1 MEILAKNK
9 PLLPIPRGLIAIT
22 PYAYNG
28 IYSLTW
34 LRAGVKLFC
43 KEFSTWI
50 MIIILLSRIDNHQW
64 ILIASKRG
72 KQAII
77 MMEADMK
84 DRTYIAIDLKSFYA
98 SVECRERGLDALDT
112 ALVVADES
120 RTDKT
125 ICLAVSPALK
135 AYGIP
140 GRCRLFEVRE
150 KIREANSAR
159 RRKAGRYGL
168 SGKSYSAKELAAR
181 PEKALDFVIAEPR
194 MALYIEY
201 STRIYGIYLRHISPD
216 DIHVYSI
223 DEVFIDATDYLS
235 IYRMTAEELA
245 RRMILDVLEET
256 GITATAGIGDNLYL
270 AKVAMDIMAKHIPP
284 DENGVRI
291 ARLDEMEYRRKL
303 WSHRPLTDFWRV
315 GRGYAKKL
323 EEKRIFTMGDIA
335 RCSVEHEDV
344 LYDLFG
350 VNAELLIDHA
360 WGWEPCTMKAIKAY
374 RPEESSIGSGQVL
387 QSAYTAD
394 KARLVVQEM
403 ADTLSLDLLSKGLVT
418 DQIVLTVGYDAE
430 SLNAGYKGIIK
441 RDHYGRA
448 VPKSAH
454 GTENLL
460 RYTSSAK
467 ALMDAATRLFD
478 RIVDKDL
485 LVRRMYISACSVIDE
500 DKAGQGD
507 LFSQGEQ
514 DADEE
519 RERRLQEAALS
530 IKKRF
535 GRNSLLRAMDLTEG
549 ATARERNRQIGGH
562 KA

>member
-1 MEILAKNK
+1 
-9 PLLPIPRGLIAIT
+9 
-22 PYAYNG
+22 
-28 IYSLTW
+28 
-34 LRAGVKLFC
+34 
-43 KEFSTWI
+43 
-50 MIIILLSRIDNHQW
+50 
-64 ILIASKRG
+64 
-72 KQAII
+72 
-77 MMEADMK
+77 MK

-150 KIREANSAR
+150 KVREANASRRRNAGRSVLVGKSCSAR
-159 RRKAGRYGL
+159 EL
-168 SGKSYSAKELAAR
+168 SLR

-201 STRIYGIYLRHISPD
+201 STRIYEIYLRYISPD
-216 DIHVYSI
+216 DMHVYSI
-223 DEVFIDATDYLS
+223 DEVFIDATDYIS
-235 IYRMTAEELA
+235 IYGMTAEELA
-245 RRMILDVLEET
+245 RRMILDVLDAT
-256 GITATAGIGDNLYL
+256 GITATAGIGENLYL
-270 AKVAMDIMAKHIPP
+270 AKVAMDIVAKHIPQ
-284 DENGVRI
+284 DGNGVRI
-291 ARLDEMEYRRKL
+291 ARLDEMEYRRRL

-335 RCSVEHEDV
+335 RCSIDHEDV

-360 WGWEPCTMKAIKAY
+360 WGWEPCTMKAIRSYK
-374 RPEESSIGSGQVL
+374 PEDSSIGSGQVL
-387 QSAYTAD
+387 QSAYTAG
-394 KARLVVQEM
+394 KARLVIQEM
-403 ADTLSLDLLSKGLVT
+403 ADALSMDLLSRGLVT
-418 DQIVLTVGYDAE
+418 AQIVLTVGYDAE
-430 SLNAGYKGIIK
+430 SLSSGYKGIVK
-441 RDHYGRA
+441 RDRYGRA

-454 GTENLL
+454 GTENLS
-460 RYTSSAK
+460 RYTSSSK
-467 ALMDAATRLFD
+467 ALREAAARLFD
-478 RIVDKDL
+478 RIADKDL
-485 LVRRMYISACSVIDE
+485 LVRRMYISACGVIDE
-500 DKAGQGD
+500 DKAASHTQQD
-507 LFSQGEQ
+507 LFAGEAQ
-514 DADEE
+514 DGDEGK
-519 RERRLQEAALS
+519 ERRLQAAALS

-535 GRNSLLRAMDLTEG
+535 GRNALLRAMDLTEG